1 MAGDFSQDALILVAH
16 GSSENTKSSE
26 LTRTIVEFIRAQSI
40 FSEVACAFKLEEPK
54 IEEAT
59 DLVNSKRVFVVPLTI
74 SEGWFTEEIIPFQL
88 GLRSKDEVNF
98 LRKGTVAG
106 KELIYCKPVG
116 THLMMPDIII
126 DKAVDIV
133 RHHPFPHE
141 PRPDETTLIIAG
153 HGTQQNTNSRKA
165 IEAQVELIRA
175 RDEYAEVLPAFMEE
189 MPLITD
195 CYKNTQ
201 SRYIVI
207 VPFFISDGQHTV
219 EDIPVLLG
227 EPATRVKE
235 RLEAGQPTWRN
246 PTERKGKLLW
256 YTDSIGSAPQLP
268 DIILDLVSEPLR

>member
-1 MAGDFSQDALILVAH
+1 MDNDFSIDALILIAH
-16 GSSENTKSSE
+16 GSTINSQSSAT
-26 LTRTIVEFIRAQSI
+26 TRRLAEAIRERSI
-40 FSEVACAFKLEEPK
+40 FSEVACAFKLEKPK
-54 IEEAT
+54 LDQALG
-59 DLVNSKRVFVVPLTI
+59 LVNSKRIFVVPVSI
-74 SEGWFTEEIIPFQL
+74 SEGQFTEEIVPFHL
-88 GLRSKDEVNF
+88 GLCAKSESNYSRIGKVS
-98 LRKGTVAG
+98 G

-116 THLMMPDIII
+116 THSWMTNIII
-126 DKAVDIV
+126 AKAVDIV
-133 RHHPFPHE
+133 GRHPFPNE
-141 PRPDETTLIIAG
+141 PRPSETTLIVAG
-153 HGTQQNTNSRKA
+153 HGTKQNVNSRKA
-165 IEAQVELIRA
+165 IENQVELIRA

-195 CYKNTQ
+195 CYKDAL

-227 EPATRVKE
+227 EPAARVKE

-256 YTDSIGSAPQLP
+256 YTDSIGSAPRLP